1 MENAANQKSANKW
14 LSVPIIATITRLLC
28 RELTLHNEYLRQ
40 ENKSIRTVKR
50 WTVFKAFLISKI
62 ATLGAGQQEYK
73 RNEQNDLFLNTC
85 FHVNPFCW
93 ITRDLFVI
101 RDKERTRF
109 TLLLTAALQYFRMWP
124 CLALLWFVLNTIGSS
139 PFGHHLIGSLRT
151 YFDYY
156 NNHRPHTSLDDRTPG
171 EVYEESQR
179 SLRSAPA
186 APPLREATGLNKAL
200 QLTP

>member
-1 MENAANQKSANKW
+1 MCQSLPRSRGYCAVSWHSITNISAKKIKV
-14 LSVPIIATITRLLC
+14 SEP
-28 RELTLHNEYLRQ
+28 LRDEPSLRHSWYQ
-40 ENKSIRTVKR
+40 RSPP
-50 WTVFKAFLISKI
+50 W
-62 ATLGAGQQEYK
+62 GAGQQEYK

-186 APPLREATGLNKAL
+186 APPLRKATEQNKAL